1 MADKEYQ
8 GFNHSLSRK
17 ELQSVCKKYGLPANR
32 SSSDMAKS
40 LASYLENQR
49 LGSMTAEERLYGTQ
63 EDGLPLSLKL
73 QLQPEASLNSFRDA
87 GKDCYGLISCPIDR
101 CNEGNY
107 SQAVECNA
115 LGCCTVDKF
124 YHKDGY
130 GGGSIFSQQRPQ
142 SLFVSQYN
150 DNDFKNKEFPTLCV
164 NRNCLSLTRDRRMN
178 DMPQAEHKDMNVAAC
193 FNETTFPSSIN
204 APSVSPSSFQFHVSS
219 EEGINLYVDL
229 NSNPSEWVEKLKS
242 EVSIC
247 QNMSHSKFQTFHKE
261 LGRFEESSKQMKSCF
276 QLNIDA
282 EKIKDGHMHSGLPP
296 SLIIKEN
303 NSLHLDHP
311 GGNDGSL
318 GSTVMTKCARAVDG
332 SEHLEGDQ
340 VLALF
345 KSNSD
350 SQEQI
355 ISAGTS
361 CAKDGCLITLDSNI
375 NSPREKLAGYA
386 VLNISDGPL
395 NLLSM
400 KQQNSKFENEIY
412 ENSTLQN
419 GCHLVSP
426 GGIIPGC
433 VPDGSLQI
441 PMPED
446 VVLQKNALHSPREN
460 GGFVDLV
467 DPKHNT
473 YAEQGGIVGST
484 ELDQE
489 TFRTRLPTLVE
500 EQGRSKIINWGKSSE
515 CSQDELFE
523 NCGERDNVG
532 SNGLG
537 KKRAYIDGDQNDC
550 SVLDAKILRSTK
562 HLIMKVLPRRS
573 MRLVSKIPSFFREQV
588 FTQRHNKVTKGCR
601 ERDNEEVLFLK
612 MAIELVKADQ
622 ESTKQR
628 WCGLL
633 MRLFQPECFDIGK
646 LGSFILEQEVYDL
659 MSAKRDDELKI
670 LMAEIEGFIRPMVER
685 NKKVNEL
692 MMELNRIPK
701 KSNFTRWNL
710 GQYGDDE
717 PSSPHPDQGFKN
729 SSIGDMGRSLS
740 EVVVEMYGFPP
751 DVALDIQESAATGN
765 LVGEASENASM
776 SDDDL
781 DRKGEGFDPLE
792 YLDHQVFSENCELE
806 DAETLNWKSVRIAKQ
821 KLEDLN
827 MKI

>member
-124 YHKDGY
+124 YHK
-130 GGGSIFSQQRPQ
+130 
-142 SLFVSQYN
+142 
-150 DNDFKNKEFPTLCV
+150 
-164 NRNCLSLTRDRRMN
+164 
-178 DMPQAEHKDMNVAAC
+178 
-193 FNETTFPSSIN
+193 
-204 APSVSPSSFQFHVSS
+204 
-219 EEGINLYVDL
+219 
-229 NSNPSEWVEKLKS
+229 
-242 EVSIC
+242 
-247 QNMSHSKFQTFHKE
+247 
-261 LGRFEESSKQMKSCF
+261 
-276 QLNIDA
+276 
-282 EKIKDGHMHSGLPP
+282 
-296 SLIIKEN
+296 
-303 NSLHLDHP
+303 
-311 GGNDGSL
+311 
-318 GSTVMTKCARAVDG
+318 
-332 SEHLEGDQ
+332 
-340 VLALF
+340 
-345 KSNSD
+345 
-350 SQEQI
+350 
-355 ISAGTS
+355 
-361 CAKDGCLITLDSNI
+361 
-375 NSPREKLAGYA
+375 
-386 VLNISDGPL
+386 
-395 NLLSM
+395 
-400 KQQNSKFENEIY
+400 
-412 ENSTLQN
+412 
-419 GCHLVSP
+419 
-426 GGIIPGC
+426 
-433 VPDGSLQI
+433 I